1 MNHSGPGCRPGMRSA
16 RCATL
21 VCLGG
26 MLLVGCNGGRFEAPT
41 LDEDLARETL
51 QSALESWQQGESQ
64 EALQEYSPP
73 VTAADP
79 DWMSGLKLLKYEIVD
94 DGQEVDGRLVSQV
107 KLTLQDDRGGQ
118 AEKTVSYLVNTSPG
132 LTVLRDI
139 RQ

>member
-1 MNHSGPGCRPGMRSA
+1 MSFFYSIRVSGLRVLRFG
-16 RCATL
+16 TF

-41 LDEDLARETL
+41 LDEDLARVTL
-51 QSALESWQQGESQ
+51 QSALESWQRGDSQ
-64 EALQEYSPP
+64 DALQELSPP

-79 DWMSGLKLLKYEIVD
+79 DWMTGLKLLKYEIVD
-94 DGQEVDGRLVSQV
+94 EGQEVDGRLVSHV
-107 KLTLQDDRGGQ
+107 KLTLQDERGGQ
-118 AEKTVSYLVNTSPG
+118 AEKSVSYLVNTSPG